1 MIKKIK
7 LIIVCSLIF
16 LFIIS
21 LLCFLIDWFDIGI
34 FSSLKGDWLSYFG
47 SIVSSIV
54 SIFGI
59 YWTLRDN
66 RLQQKIEHR
75 REILPYIFYNL
86 KKIETDDVI
95 LNNQHSMSFDFFEM
109 IDKEGYS
116 FDKTELL
123 IIWLEM
129 ENVGLGNAIVKD
141 YILNYNEKSL
151 KLMELKEK
159 IVNNYFVIKKGEKR
173 KIYLQFRVP
182 NFNDYE
188 IDYMENYSDTYDYS
202 EIDFSIKEKC
212 DFIQKIFIEYQI
224 NKDKVRSPLNKG
236 NKWKDEELKLIL
248 SVAAT
253 KENCLKFARLFD
265 RGYGSIEQIYRWA
278 STPKNQLSEERKGDA
293 FIQQIF
299 RVKKS
304 LGLRN

>member
-1 MIKKIK
+1 
-7 LIIVCSLIF
+7 
-16 LFIIS
+16 
-21 LLCFLIDWFDIGI
+21 
-34 FSSLKGDWLSYFG
+34 
-47 SIVSSIV
+47 
-54 SIFGI
+54 
-59 YWTLRDN
+59 
-66 RLQQKIEHR
+66 
-75 REILPYIFYNL
+75 
-86 KKIETDDVI
+86 
-95 LNNQHSMSFDFFEM
+95 MSFDFFEM

-202 EIDFSIKEKC
+202 EIDFSIDILLYDLSKNLYKETLEFK
-212 DFIQKIFIEYQI
+212 I
-224 NKDKVRSPLNKG
+224 NKNTVSSYTLNQ
-236 NKWKDEELKLIL
+236 EE
-248 SVAAT
+248 
-253 KENCLKFARLFD
+253 
-265 RGYGSIEQIYRWA
+265 YYYIYRFNK
-278 STPKNQLSEERKGDA
+278 KNIFPELQESEE
-293 FIQQIF
+293 
-299 RVKKS
+299 V
-304 LGLRN
+304 

>member
-75 REILPYIFYNL
+75 REILPYIIYNL

-188 IDYMENYSDTYDYS
+188 IDYMEIILIPMIIVKLIFLLIFFYMIY
-202 EIDFSIKEKC
+202 
-212 DFIQKIFIEYQI
+212 QKIYI
-224 NKDKVRSPLNKG
+224 
-236 NKWKDEELKLIL
+236 
-248 SVAAT
+248 
-253 KENCLKFARLFD
+253 
-265 RGYGSIEQIYRWA
+265 
-278 STPKNQLSEERKGDA
+278 
-293 FIQQIF
+293 
-299 RVKKS
+299 KKH
-304 LGLRN
+304 

>member
-1 MIKKIK
+1 MIKKVK

-75 REILPYIFYNL
+75 REILPYIIYNL
-86 KKIETDDVI
+86 KKIETDDDFPNI
-95 LNNQHSMSFDFFEM
+95 QHIMSFDSSEM
-109 IDKEGYS
+109 IDQEGYS
-116 FDKTELL
+116 SDKTELL
-123 IIWLEM
+123 FICLEM

-141 YILNYNEKSL
+141 YILNYNGKSL
-151 KLMELKEK
+151 KLMELQEK
-159 IVNNYFVIKKGEKR
+159 IINNYLVIKKGEKR
-173 KIYLQFRVP
+173 KIYLQFSVP

-188 IDYMENYSDTYDYS
+188 IDYM
-202 EIDFSIKEKC
+202 
-212 DFIQKIFIEYQI
+212 
-224 NKDKVRSPLNKG
+224 
-236 NKWKDEELKLIL
+236 
-248 SVAAT
+248 
-253 KENCLKFARLFD
+253 
-265 RGYGSIEQIYRWA
+265 
-278 STPKNQLSEERKGDA
+278 
-293 FIQQIF
+293 
-299 RVKKS
+299 
-304 LGLRN
+304 

>member
-75 REILPYIFYNL
+75 REILPYIIYNL

-95 LNNQHSMSFDFFEM
+95 LNNQHSMSFDFF
-109 IDKEGYS
+109 
-116 FDKTELL
+116 
-123 IIWLEM
+123 
-129 ENVGLGNAIVKD
+129 
-141 YILNYNEKSL
+141 
-151 KLMELKEK
+151 
-159 IVNNYFVIKKGEKR
+159 
-173 KIYLQFRVP
+173 
-182 NFNDYE
+182 
-188 IDYMENYSDTYDYS
+188 
-202 EIDFSIKEKC
+202 
-212 DFIQKIFIEYQI
+212 
-224 NKDKVRSPLNKG
+224 
-236 NKWKDEELKLIL
+236 
-248 SVAAT
+248 
-253 KENCLKFARLFD
+253 
-265 RGYGSIEQIYRWA
+265 
-278 STPKNQLSEERKGDA
+278 
-293 FIQQIF
+293 
-299 RVKKS
+299 
-304 LGLRN
+304 

>member
-1 MIKKIK
+1 MIKKVK

-75 REILPYIFYNL
+75 REILPYIIYNL
-86 KKIETDDVI
+86 KKIETDDDFPNI
-95 LNNQHSMSFDFFEM
+95 QHIMSFDSSEM
-109 IDKEGYS
+109 IDQEGYS
-116 FDKTELL
+116 SDKTELL
-123 IIWLEM
+123 FICLEM

-141 YILNYNEKSL
+141 YILNYNGKSL
-151 KLMELKEK
+151 KLMELQEK
-159 IVNNYFVIKKGEKR
+159 IINNYLVIKKGEKR
-173 KIYLQFRVP
+173 KIYLQFSVP

-202 EIDFSIKEKC
+202 QIDFSIDILLYDLSKNLYKETLEFK
-212 DFIQKIFIEYQI
+212 I
-224 NKDKVRSPLNKG
+224 NKNTVSSYTLNQEEYYYIYRLNKK
-236 NKWKDEELKLIL
+236 NIFPELQK
-248 SVAAT
+248 
-253 KENCLKFARLFD
+253 
-265 RGYGSIEQIYRWA
+265 
-278 STPKNQLSEERKGDA
+278 SEE
-293 FIQQIF
+293 
-299 RVKKS
+299 V
-304 LGLRN
+304 

>member
-1 MIKKIK
+1 MIKKVK

-75 REILPYIFYNL
+75 REILPYIIYNL
-86 KKIETDDVI
+86 KKIETDDDI
-95 LNNQHSMSFDFFEM
+95 LNNQHSMTFDFSEM
-109 IDKEGYS
+109 IDKEEYS
-116 FDKTELL
+116 FDKNEPL

-141 YILNYNEKSL
+141 YILNYNGKSL
-151 KLMELKEK
+151 KLMELEEK
-159 IVNNYFVIKKGEKR
+159 IINNYLVIKKGEKR
-173 KIYLQFRVP
+173 KIYLRFLVP

-202 EIDFSIKEKC
+202 QIDFSIDILLYDLSKNLYKETLEFK
-212 DFIQKIFIEYQI
+212 I
-224 NKDKVRSPLNKG
+224 NKNTVSSYTSYTLNQ
-236 NKWKDEELKLIL
+236 EE
-248 SVAAT
+248 
-253 KENCLKFARLFD
+253 
-265 RGYGSIEQIYRWA
+265 YYYIYRFNK
-278 STPKNQLSEERKGDA
+278 KNIFPELQESEE
-293 FIQQIF
+293 
-299 RVKKS
+299 V
-304 LGLRN
+304 

>member
-1 MIKKIK
+1 MIKQVK

-75 REILPYIFYNL
+75 REILPYIIYNL
-86 KKIETDDVI
+86 KKIETDDDI
-95 LNNQHSMSFDFFEM
+95 LNNQHSMTFDFSEM
-109 IDKEGYS
+109 IDKEEYS
-116 FDKTELL
+116 FDKNEPL

-141 YILNYNEKSL
+141 YILNYNGKSL
-151 KLMELKEK
+151 KLMELEEK
-159 IVNNYFVIKKGEKR
+159 IINNYLVIKKGEKR
-173 KIYLQFRVP
+173 KIYLRFLVP

-202 EIDFSIKEKC
+202 QIDFSIDILLYDLSKNLYKETLEFK
-212 DFIQKIFIEYQI
+212 I
-224 NKDKVRSPLNKG
+224 NKNTVSSYTSYTLNQ
-236 NKWKDEELKLIL
+236 EE
-248 SVAAT
+248 
-253 KENCLKFARLFD
+253 
-265 RGYGSIEQIYRWA
+265 YYYIYRFNK
-278 STPKNQLSEERKGDA
+278 KNIFPELQESEE
-293 FIQQIF
+293 
-299 RVKKS
+299 V
-304 LGLRN
+304 

>member
-1 MIKKIK
+1 MIKKVK

-21 LLCFLIDWFDIGI
+21 LLCFFIDWFDIGI

-75 REILPYIFYNL
+75 REILPYIIYNL
-86 KKIETDDVI
+86 KKIETDDDI
-95 LNNQHSMSFDFFEM
+95 LNNHHSMSFDYLEM
-109 IDKEGYS
+109 DKKGYS
-116 FDKTELL
+116 FDKTEPL
-123 IIWLEM
+123 IICLEM

-141 YILNYNEKSL
+141 YILNYNKESI

-159 IVNNYFVIKKGEKR
+159 IINNYLVIKKGEKR

-188 IDYMENYSDTYDYS
+188 IDYMDNYSDTYDYS
-202 EIDFSIKEKC
+202 QIDFSIDILLYDLSKNLYKETLEFK
-212 DFIQKIFIEYQI
+212 I
-224 NKDKVRSPLNKG
+224 NKNTVSSYTFNQ
-236 NKWKDEELKLIL
+236 EE
-248 SVAAT
+248 
-253 KENCLKFARLFD
+253 
-265 RGYGSIEQIYRWA
+265 YHYIYRFNK
-278 STPKNQLSEERKGDA
+278 KNIFPVLQKSEE
-293 FIQQIF
+293 
-299 RVKKS
+299 V
-304 LGLRN
+304 